1 MKLSIFVLRHSF
13 RKYLC
18 NRNFLEKYNAEN
30 LQDFAQTQ
38 LDFQFLLD
46 NRYQNVNA
54 DGNPDLSLHR
64 VLGCA
69 KKCFDSQVLLDPFEE
84 KFYLPTA
91 LVKLNDRQGR
101 QGKIVCEKHEAFLF
115 FCIVKSNP
123 A

>member
-1 MKLSIFVLRHSF
+1 MKLEFFVLRHSF

-18 NRNFLEKYNAEN
+18 DRNFLEKYNAEN

-64 VLGCA
+64 VLGSA
-69 KKCFDSQVLLDPFEE
+69 EKCFDTQVLLDPFEE
-84 KFYLPTA
+84 DFYLPAT
-91 LVKLNDRQGR
+91 LVKLSNSQSW
-101 QGKIVCEKHEAFLF
+101 QSKVVC
-115 FCIVKSNP
+115 
-123 A
+123 

>member
-1 MKLSIFVLRHSF
+1 MKLNICVLRHSF

-54 DGNPDLSLHR
+54 DSNPDLSLHR
-64 VLGCA
+64 VLGSA
-69 KKCFDSQVLLDPFEE
+69 EKCFDTQVLLDPFE
-84 KFYLPTA
+84 KYFYPL
-91 LVKLNDRQGR
+91 
-101 QGKIVCEKHEAFLF
+101 I
-115 FCIVKSNP
+115 
-123 A
+123 